1 MYADDV
7 IFYTS
12 AMSTH
17 ELECRLQSC
26 IDNISHWFNMNKL
39 GINKK
44 ESSVMVIGSKSQ
56 LWSLNLDDFVIS
68 VSADLLP
75 LAEQARYLGLCVWN
89 ILIGDNHILKFYRK
103 MYYYVHI
110 FRRLNKILQSQLLL
124 NIYKSCVQ
132 FKTDYLFW
140 VVLQMLTQIAYSEFR
155 ICYHAIMR

>member
-17 ELECRLQSC
+17 ELEYRLQSC

-56 LWSLNLDDFVIS
+56 L
-68 VSADLLP
+68 
-75 LAEQARYLGLCVWN
+75 
-89 ILIGDNHILKFYRK
+89 
-103 MYYYVHI
+103 
-110 FRRLNKILQSQLLL
+110 
-124 NIYKSCVQ
+124 Q

-140 VVLQMLTQIAYSEFR
+140 VVLQMLT
-155 ICYHAIMR
+155 